1 MSDLR
6 RLAETVESTREAY
19 LDATGDAWRPALDA
33 YCNALGALSDTLGGL
48 CDARDAAPAILA
60 ALKAERVRA
69 MGEVVE
75 WCKAEARDEWRT
87 WPRGPEYKSAL
98 ADVAR
103 WAASAAQQPPQPL
116 DRVQEPAS
124 RADGQQGRDE
134 GEGV

>member
-1 MSDLR
+1 MTDLR
-6 RLAETVESTREAY
+6 TLAQAVV
-19 LDATGDAWRPALDA
+19 DAGPTECIWPVNAPTSALLKALMPEVGDKASPL
-33 YCNALGALSDTLGGL
+33 YDT
-48 CDARDAAPAILA
+48 ARTILA
-60 ALKAERVRA
+60 ALDAADAQGYARA

-75 WCKAEARDEWRT
+75 WCKTEARDEWRT
-87 WPRGPEYKSAL
+87 WPRGPEYKSAI

>member
-1 MSDLR
+1 MSDDLR
-6 RLAETVESTREAY
+6 TLAQAVV
-19 LDATGDAWRPALDA
+19 DAWRDYGETASLESQKPALEA
-33 YCNALGALSDTLGGL
+33 AWKAAMRA
-48 CDARDAAPAILA
+48 ARMDVRQARAILA
-60 ALKAERVRA
+60 ALDAERAQGYAQA

-75 WCKAEARDEWRT
+75 WCKAEACDEWRT